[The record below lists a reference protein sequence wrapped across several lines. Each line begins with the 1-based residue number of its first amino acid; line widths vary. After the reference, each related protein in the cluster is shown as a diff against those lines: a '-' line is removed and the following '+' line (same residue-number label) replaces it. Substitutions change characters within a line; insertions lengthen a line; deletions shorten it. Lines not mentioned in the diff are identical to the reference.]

1 MKKKMKM
8 GLGVLAG
15 VAVTGL
21 IWCAVC
27 DKKTSESDF
36 KIAVMDIEKVRQ
48 GAEVYKT
55 VVAEQKKYED
65 VWETK
70 FKADRSALDQEDK
83 ELAAKR
89 SKMKAKEL
97 RSSVELLQR
106 KAIALQQKYQ
116 AEAGKIIAA
125 TNSVVRQVDTVVLDV
140 AQNMAKEQGYAIILP
155 KGVTIYASS
164 AVDLTDL
171 FVEELNKKAIK
182 ITYPDPDTLTPNK
195 QTPQK

>member
-15 VAVTGL
+15 VAVIGL
-21 IWCAVC
+21 IWCTVC
-27 DKKTSESDF
+27 DKKTSESAF

-89 SKMKAKEL
+89 SKMKEKEL

-140 AQNMAKEQGYAIILP
+140 AQNMAKEQGYAIVLP
-155 KGVTIYASS
+155 KGVTIYASN

-182 ITYPDPDTLTPNK
+182 ITYPDPDTLTPNE